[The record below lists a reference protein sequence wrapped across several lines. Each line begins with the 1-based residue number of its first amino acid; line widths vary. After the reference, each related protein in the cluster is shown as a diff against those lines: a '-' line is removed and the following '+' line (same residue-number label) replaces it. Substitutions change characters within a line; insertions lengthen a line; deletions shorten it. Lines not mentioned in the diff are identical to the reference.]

1 MLLFRQKSLDL
12 RIEITGY
19 LDGVRD
25 AVLKYALCHLFHLS
39 LTQKSDISGI
49 NRTQNQMF
57 HITVHASN
65 STGWS
70 FRKENDNNNTQN
82 KSESKVKLVNTASV
96 RSKTDVQTN
105 GSKLRPNTT
114 Y

>member
-65 STGWS
+65 STALE
-70 FRKENDNNNTQN
+70 RKTIITT
-82 KSESKVKLVNTASV
+82 L
-96 RSKTDVQTN
+96 KT
-105 GSKLRPNTT
+105 KARAK
-114 Y
+114 